1 MKIITWNACCKFREK
16 YSLLS
21 QYDADILVIQECEDP
36 SRSLC
41 QAYRAFSGQYVWAGA
56 NKNKGLGIFCKPGLQ
71 IDSLNWESRSL
82 SYFLPVRIN
91 DSFDLI
97 GVWACKP
104 YIEAIYEYERMHHQ
118 KLESNSVI
126 LGDFNSNVIWDRLH
140 GKRNQTAVNNAL
152 SDKGLLSAYHYL
164 SGEQYGKETVSTFYL
179 HRHIARSY
187 HIDYCYC
194 DPNRLMSLKVL
205 DKEIFLQY
213 SDHLPVEIILK

>member
-41 QAYRAFSGQYVWAGA
+41 QAYRAFSGQYVWTGA

-104 YIEAIYEYERMHHQ
+104 YIEAIYEYGKLFKNPRAKPDGTKMFCSAFLNDARMCC
-118 KLESNSVI
+118 
-126 LGDFNSNVIWDRLH
+126 FF
-140 GKRNQTAVNNAL
+140 ANAIV
-152 SDKGLLSAYHYL
+152 KY
-164 SGEQYGKETVSTFYL
+164 
-179 HRHIARSY
+179 
-187 HIDYCYC
+187 
-194 DPNRLMSLKVL
+194 
-205 DKEIFLQY
+205 
-213 SDHLPVEIILK
+213 

>member
-1 MKIITWNACCKFREK
+1 MRLKHSCPDPSLLNFENYNMKIITWNACCKFREK

-41 QAYRAFSGQYVWAGA
+41 QAYRAFSGQYVWVGA

-104 YIEAIYEYERMHHQ
+104 YIEAIYEYEQMHHQ

-126 LGDFNSNVIWDRLH
+126 LGC
-140 GKRNQTAVNNAL
+140 
-152 SDKGLLSAYHYL
+152 LLYTSRC
-164 SGEQYGKETVSTFYL
+164 V
-179 HRHIARSY
+179 
-187 HIDYCYC
+187 
-194 DPNRLMSLKVL
+194 
-205 DKEIFLQY
+205 
-213 SDHLPVEIILK
+213 

>member
-1 MKIITWNACCKFREK
+1 MRLKHSCPDPSLLNFENYNMKIITWNACCKFREK

-41 QAYRAFSGQYVWAGA
+41 QAYRAFSGQYVWVGA

-97 GVWACKP
+97 GVWACKG
-104 YIEAIYEYERMHHQ
+104 
-118 KLESNSVI
+118 SS
-126 LGDFNSNVIWDRLH
+126 S
-140 GKRNQTAVNNAL
+140 
-152 SDKGLLSAYHYL
+152 
-164 SGEQYGKETVSTFYL
+164 
-179 HRHIARSY
+179 
-187 HIDYCYC
+187 
-194 DPNRLMSLKVL
+194 KV
-205 DKEIFLQY
+205 
-213 SDHLPVEIILK
+213 P

>member
-41 QAYRAFSGQYVWAGA
+41 QAYRAFSGQYVWVGA

-71 IDSLNWESRSL
+71 MDSLNWESRSL

-104 YIEAIYEYERMHHQ
+104 HTLKRFTSTSRCIIRS
-118 KLESNSVI
+118 SNPTAWSSVI
-126 LGDFNSNVIWDRLH
+126 SIATSFRIDFMVNAIKPLWILRLATRGWYQLIIIWAENNTAKRLYQHSICTVI
-140 GKRNQTAVNNAL
+140 
-152 SDKGLLSAYHYL
+152 
-164 SGEQYGKETVSTFYL
+164 
-179 HRHIARSY
+179 
-187 HIDYCYC
+187 
-194 DPNRLMSLKVL
+194 
-205 DKEIFLQY
+205 
-213 SDHLPVEIILK
+213 